1 MIRQMNVALVI
12 CATLMSTTFFSCGV
26 NKEKEQ
32 LHAQIDSLKLELQN
46 SQQAARVLEE
56 VGILMDSIDAS
67 RNFLAINMEMGA
79 DASYTMRMESIQA
92 YIAESQARVAELEKT
107 LLTSESASKTYASS
121 IKKLKKKI
129 ADKNVEMQML
139 QQQVEGLQAENYTL
153 LSTVAFKEEEI
164 TLKTAEIMARTEEL
178 AQAEARIKEMIIQQK
193 ISQADAYY
201 ARAEAV
207 EEVARRTQL
216 ARQKKKEAYKEALT
230 LYEKSFALGRTD
242 ARTKM
247 ESLKEKVR

>member
-1 MIRQMNVALVI
+1 
-12 CATLMSTTFFSCGV
+12 MSTTFFSCGI
-26 NKEKEQ
+26 NNEKEQ
-32 LHAQIDSLKLELQN
+32 LHTQIDSLELELQN

-121 IKKLKKKI
+121 IKKLKKEI

-139 QQQVEGLQAENYTL
+139 QQQVVGLQTENNTL

-164 TLKTAEIMARTEEL
+164 SLKTAEIMARTEEL

-216 ARQKKKEAYKEALT
+216 VRQKKKEAYKEALT